1 MPGRDALQAKRD
13 HEVSDVPRSPFSK
26 SIFNPI
32 LNPKTTRMLQ
42 DRIAQTRSRRG
53 VVTLEEFIIQAQN
66 RFPGATGEL
75 SQLLRD
81 IGLASKI
88 ISREVNR
95 AGINTILGTVGSK
108 NVHGEAVKR
117 LDLFADDQLIH
128 ALDRSRITSMVIS
141 EENDGIVRLKSQAGK
156 YIVYLDPL
164 DGSSNIDVNVSVG
177 SIFSIYMRRDRSE
190 TQPDGSEA
198 LQPGNR
204 QVAAGYVL
212 YGSSTML
219 VYTTGLGVAT
229 FTLDPGIGEFLLA
242 QENVRMP
249 EYGTIYS
256 INEGSYNS
264 WEPGLK
270 RYIKYCQQEDPAT
283 GRPYTTRYVG
293 SMVADVH
300 RSLTVGGIFIYPS
313 SRVHPGGKL
322 RLMYECNP
330 LSLVIEQAG
339 GMAVDGTRRILDILP
354 ESIHQRSPI
363 FIGSPGNVRKA
374 MEFLA
379 GEAE

>member
-1 MPGRDALQAKRD
+1 
-13 HEVSDVPRSPFSK
+13 
-26 SIFNPI
+26 
-32 LNPKTTRMLQ
+32 MLQ
-42 DRIAQTRSRRG
+42 EHITNTRIRRG

-95 AGINTILGTVGSK
+95 AGINTILGVAGST
-108 NVHGEAVKR
+108 NVHGESVKR

-141 EENDGIVRLKSQAGK
+141 EENDGIVRLKSHSGK

-177 SIFSIYMRRDRSE
+177 SIFSIYMRRDRSDTE
-190 TQPDGSEA
+190 PDESEA

-242 QENVRMP
+242 QEDVRMP
-249 EYGTIYS
+249 ERGSIYS
-256 INEGSYNS
+256 VNEGSYNS

-270 RYIKYCQQEDPAT
+270 RYIKYCQEEDAAT

-293 SMVADVH
+293 SMIADVH
-300 RSLTVGGIFIYPS
+300 RSLTLGGIFIYPS
-313 SRVHPGGKL
+313 SRRHPRGKL

-363 FIGSPGNVRKA
+363 FIGSKDNVRKA
-374 MEFLA
+374 MEFLSGNA
-379 GEAE
+379 D